1 MTLALSIYVLL
12 GMLFMVAVVV
22 TRGKRER
29 TKGFESAGADES
41 TAMLFLFVALL
52 WPVWLLGLFFKND
65 DGSGSDRS

>member
-12 GMLFMVAVVV
+12 GMVSMVVAVAI
-22 TRGKRER
+22 RGKRER
-29 TKGFESAGADES
+29 TKGFETAGADES

-65 DGSGSDRS
+65 DDSGSDRS